1 MKEGGDGGR
10 KKLGLQALTP
20 AVERLERMAGLRA
33 DFSMFLEALGFV
45 KVLEW
50 IFAIFALA
58 TCGGFRGETTLL
70 VSCKGVVNKTVTAA
84 FAYPFRLNTVEFRA
98 PDPKGCAGTW
108 TDVHLVGNF
117 SSSAQF
123 FVTLGAL
130 VFLYCIA
137 ALVVYIG
144 YNHVYQ
150 QNNKFPLTDLAIS
163 VLIAILWMV
172 STFVW
177 AKALAD
183 IKMSTEA
190 NIIPGI
196 EACKAPGTTCNFV
209 SVTSMGILNLSVV
222 FGLLNAA
229 LWGGNVWLVYKD
241 TKLPNQWNR
250 ISESPTERGV

>member
-1 MKEGGDGGR
+1 
-10 KKLGLQALTP
+10 
-20 AVERLERMAGLRA
+20 MAGLRV

-58 TCGGFRGETTLL
+58 TCGGFQGKTTLL
-70 VSCKGVVNKTVTAA
+70 VSCEGVVNKTVTAA
-84 FAYPFRLNTVEFRA
+84 FAYPFRLNTVEFSA

-123 FVTLGAL
+123 FVTLGVL
-130 VFLYCIA
+130 VFLYCMA
-137 ALVVYIG
+137 TLVVYIG

-150 QNNKFPLTDLAIS
+150 QNDKFPLTDLAIS

-241 TKLPNQWNR
+241 TKLHNQWNR
-250 ISESPTERGV
+250 ISESPTEREV